1 MEESLDDMNKRIGQE
16 LVDAVNPV
24 CNDKRLATALIDLL
38 NRTHPTLQQSLMG
51 VFALVIEAHGK
62 REYTDLR
69 NEASVAWAKS
79 EIGRAHV

>member
-24 CNDKRLATALIDLL
+24 CNDKRLATALI
-38 NRTHPTLQQSLMG
+38 

-79 EIGRAHV
+79 VPEGRFPFI